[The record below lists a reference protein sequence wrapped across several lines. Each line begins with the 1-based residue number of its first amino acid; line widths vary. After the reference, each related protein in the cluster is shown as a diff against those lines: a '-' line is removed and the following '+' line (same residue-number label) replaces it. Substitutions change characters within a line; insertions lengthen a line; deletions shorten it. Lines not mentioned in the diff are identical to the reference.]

1 MPKNGILTFPED
13 EGRHEDAKTEWWYF
27 NCHVVSSSDGCCYG
41 IMVSYTLDNIHII
54 ISDINRKTYNP
65 TVIPDSNI
73 KYSKHKIDL
82 KSGSNW
88 WRQVENEPFT
98 YKMHCE
104 HGEMELD
111 LHMKSLKPPLI
122 LGDNGRVP
130 MGKGGYSYW
139 YALTRL
145 DVSGELTLGD
155 EKKSVHGT
163 GWIDRQWG
171 SWDWHG
177 FDKWKWFSI
186 QLDNGIELDVFKIY
200 EPIINTPITSK
211 FYIMYENGQEE
222 VDAFEITD
230 LGYWRSPHTE
240 EKYSMGWEIKAKNIE
255 LKVEPVFR
263 KQEVFKGFWEGSA
276 KVTGMMNG
284 ERVAGSFW
292 VELYHRKGNSLLKIF
307 YYYVLYLKTLIK
319 CR

>member
-27 NCHVVSSSDGCCYG
+27 NCHVVSNDGGYYG
-41 IMVSYTLDNIHII
+41 IMVSYTVDNLLYMV
-54 ISDINRKTYNP
+54 ISDINRKTCNP
-65 TVIPDSNI
+65 TIIRKSNVI
-73 KYSKHKIDL
+73 YSKQKLDL
-82 KSGSNW
+82 KYGSNW
-88 WRQVENEPFT
+88 WKQVEGEPFT
-98 YKMHCE
+98 YEMHNHYKE
-104 HGEMELD
+104 IGLD
-111 LHMKSLKPPLI
+111 FHLKSLKPPLI
-122 LGDNGRVP
+122 LGEKGKVP

-155 EKKSVHGT
+155 EKKSIYGT

-171 SWDWHG
+171 SWDWRG
-177 FDKWKWFSI
+177 FDKWKWFNI
-186 QLDNGIELDVFKIY
+186 QLDNGIELVVFKIY
-200 EPIINTPITSK
+200 EPITNKSITSK
-211 FYIMYENGQEE
+211 FYIMYENAQEE

-263 KQEVFKGFWEGSA
+263 KQEVFKGLWEGSS
-276 KVTGMMNG
+276 KVAGMMNG
-284 ERVAGSFW
+284 ERVSGSSY
-292 VELYHRKGNSLLKIF
+292 VELYHRKGNP
-307 YYYVLYLKTLIK
+307 LIK
-319 CR
+319 VICYIRVVLRSQGGQK